1 MTMGNLLSHPNL
13 PQEQQGRVYWPY
25 DSLKA
30 AQTLAFMAP
39 QSHRTEG
46 KTGLGQGQKLV
57 TQLAPVPFSPHQ
69 PLVWHA

>member
-57 TQLAPVPFSPHQ
+57 TQLGPVPFSPHQ